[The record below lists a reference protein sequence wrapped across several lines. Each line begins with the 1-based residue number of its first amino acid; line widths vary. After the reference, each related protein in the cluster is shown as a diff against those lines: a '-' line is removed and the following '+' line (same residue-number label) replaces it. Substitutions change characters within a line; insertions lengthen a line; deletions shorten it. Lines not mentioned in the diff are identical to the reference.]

1 MTDDADARSSMC
13 DRCSSPW
20 SVRLE
25 VDTHDPADTSEFP
38 PTHVT
43 VVFVCDDHITA
54 GLGVILNALNNRPG
68 APPPSL

>member
-1 MTDDADARSSMC
+1 MTDFPAHSPMC

-25 VDTHDPADTSEFP
+25 VDSFDPADP
-38 PTHVT
+38 APIPAHHVT
-43 VVFVCDDHITA
+43 VVFVCDDHVTA

-68 APPPSL
+68 RIADA